1 MMEKILKHALDCLE
15 KARSCSD
22 PAVWLHLTT
31 EAELERDVKRLEIL
45 NGMGNPL
52 PLSGLVFAVKDNID
66 VAHWPTTA
74 ACPAYAYEARQDS
87 VVVARLRAAGAIP
100 LGKTNLDQFAT
111 GLVGTRSPYGAP
123 RNALSPEH
131 ISGGSSSGSAVALA
145 LGHVDFALG
154 TDTAG
159 SGRIPAAFQDLVGL
173 KPSRGLWPTTG
184 VVPACR
190 SLDCVSV
197 FTKDTA
203 LARTV
208 WEVALGQDASTELST
223 GLSDPYS
230 RPLPASAPGS
240 VPSNPVL
247 GIPAVL
253 PFDLEPLW
261 IPLWEEAKR
270 KAIDKG
276 ARLIE
281 IDFTPF
287 EQAARLLYEGPWTA
301 ERWEAV
307 GAFVKANPAEVH
319 PITRRILE
327 GGEKRTASELF
338 ASLHELQ
345 RLRGLTDSVFTQV
358 DALLLPTASHL
369 PQRTEVEDDP
379 IGVNSA
385 LGRGTNF
392 CNLLDLSA
400 LALPAGFDE
409 RGLPFGITLFAPAF
423 HDLKLLALGD
433 RWTGTPAPAPVSERV
448 RLAVAGLH
456 LAGEPLNHE
465 LTSRGG
471 TLESLT
477 RTCPAYRAFRIVR
490 GERRF
495 PGLVRSGDGA
505 PVEVEIWSLPPEGA
519 GSFLATCVRPPLV
532 LGTVELEDGS
542 TVMGFLSEDHGVK
555 GMEDITAYGGWRA
568 AIGKA

>member
-1 MMEKILKHALDCLE
+1 MMEKILKHALECLE

-22 PAVWLHLTT
+22 PAVWIHLAT
-31 EAELERDVKRLEIL
+31 EAELERDVRRLVAW

-74 ACPAYAYEARQDS
+74 ACPAFATTARQDS
-87 VVVARLRAAGAIP
+87 TVVARLRAAGAIP

-123 RNALSPEH
+123 CNALSPDH

-159 SGRIPAAFQDLVGL
+159 SGRIPAAFQNITGL
-173 KPSRGLWPTTG
+173 KPSRGLWSTTG
-184 VVPACR
+184 VVPACK

-197 FTKDTA
+197 FTLDTA
-203 LARTV
+203 LARKV
-208 WEVALGQDASTELST
+208 WDAVQDTDP
-223 GLSDPYS
+223 SDPYS
-230 RPLPASAPGS
+230 RPLPGDAPMT
-240 VPSNPVL
+240 VPAHPVL
-247 GIPAVL
+247 GIPAIL
-253 PFDLEPLW
+253 PFDLDPLW
-261 IPLWEEAKR
+261 IPLWEEAKE
-270 KAIDKG
+270 KARAKG
-276 ARLIE
+276 ATLVE

-287 EQAARLLYEGPWTA
+287 EKAAQLLYEGPWTA

-307 GAFVKANPAEVH
+307 GTFVKANPTEIH

-327 GGEKRTASELF
+327 TGEKRTASELF
-338 ASLHELQ
+338 ASLHELE
-345 RLRGLTDSVFTQV
+345 RLCRLTDSVFSGI
-358 DALLLPTASHL
+358 DALMLPTASHL
-369 PQRTEVEDDP
+369 PTRNEVEDDP
-379 IGVNSA
+379 VGVNSG

-400 LALPAGFDE
+400 LALPAGMDE

-423 HDLKLLALGD
+423 HDRKLLAMGD
-433 RWTGTPAPAPVSERV
+433 RWTGNPAPAPVSDRV

-456 LAGEPLNHE
+456 LSGEPLNHE
-465 LTSRGG
+465 LVSRGG
-471 TLESLT
+471 VLKSVT
-477 RTCPAYRAFRIVR
+477 RTSSAYRAYRIVR

-495 PGLVRSGDGA
+495 PGLVRTGDGA
-505 PVEVEIWSLPPEGA
+505 PIEVEIWSLPPEGA
-519 GSFLATCVRPPLV
+519 GSFLASCVRPPLC

-542 TVMGFLSEDHGVK
+542 TVMGFLCEDHGIL
-555 GMEDITAYGGWRA
+555 GMEDITAHGGWRS
-568 AIGKA
+568 AIASPVPAI

>member
-1 MMEKILKHALDCLE
+1 MMEKILKHALECLE
-15 KARSCSD
+15 KARSCTD
-22 PAVWLHLTT
+22 PAVWIHLAT
-31 EAELERDVKRLEIL
+31 ESELERDVKRLEIL

-74 ACPAYAYEARQDS
+74 ACPAFAYTAHQDS
-87 VVVARLRAAGAIP
+87 SVVARLRAAGAIP

-197 FTKDTA
+197 FTLDTP

-208 WEVALGQDASTELST
+208 WETALGQDP
-223 GLSDPYS
+223 SDPYS
-230 RPLPASAPGS
+230 RVLPEGAPSSAPAR
-240 VPSNPVL
+240 PVL

-253 PFDLEPLW
+253 PFDLDPLW
-261 IPLWEEAKR
+261 IPLWEEAKER
-270 KAIDKG
+270 ALAKG
-276 ARLIE
+276 AQLVE
-281 IDFTPF
+281 IDFAPF

-307 GAFVKANPAEVH
+307 GTFVKANPAEVH

-338 ASLHELQ
+338 SALHELE
-345 RLRGLTDSVFTQV
+345 RLRRLTDSVFSGI

-379 IGVNSA
+379 VGVNTG

-400 LALPAGFDE
+400 LALPAGTDE

-423 HDLKLLALGD
+423 HDRKLLSLGD
-433 RWTGTPAPAPVSERV
+433 RWTGTPAPAPVSDRV
-448 RLAVAGLH
+448 RIAVAGLH

-465 LTSRGG
+465 LVSRGG
-471 TLESLT
+471 VLESVT
-477 RTCPAYRAFRIVR
+477 RTSSAYRAYRIVR

-495 PGLVRSGDGA
+495 PGLVRTGDGA
-505 PVEVEIWSLPPEGA
+505 PVEIEIWSLPPAGA

-555 GMEDITAYGGWRA
+555 GMEDITAHGGWRA
-568 AIGKA
+568 AIGKR